1 MANLTLTQIVDK
13 IASNPKVC
21 GFEPVFVKLPGDQVA
36 RTVNLDL
43 TLWRRDHGAVC
54 LSPSQ
59 SNFATSAVDLVN
71 YLREQIGET
80 VFSSKGNCM
89 ALKGDHKLMICKHG
103 SIDANQVTGVMV
115 REGKVHLTVTDMSK
129 NWM

>member
-21 GFEPVFVKLPGDQVA
+21 GFEPVFVKLPGEQTA
-36 RTVNLDL
+36 QSVNLDL
-43 TLWRRDHGAVC
+43 SLWRRDHSAVC
-54 LSPSQ
+54 LSPAPANRAVSV
-59 SNFATSAVDLVN
+59 VDLVQ
-71 YLREQIGET
+71 YLRELIGET

-89 ALKGDHKLMICKHG
+89 ALKGEHFLMICKSG
-103 SIDANQVTGVMV
+103 STAANQVTGVMV
-115 REGKVHLTVTDMSK
+115 REGKVHLTVADTSK